1 MREVV
6 IGGKV
11 YRYAENCEASFI
23 RSMNKKMRRERQLRR
38 RIVTFC
44 VATSVFIFLALVLSF
59 SFRSDASSS
68 QDHEQYRYYTTVS
81 VVSGDSI
88 ASIAE
93 NHMDKLHYRDVDE
106 YICDIAKVNRI
117 STTTSLKAG
126 TNLIIPYYSDEN
138 K

>member
-23 RSMNKKMRRERQLRR
+23 RSMNKKRRRERQLRR

-44 VATSVFIFLALVLSF
+44 VATSVIIFLALILSF

-81 VVSGDSI
+81 VVSGDTI

-93 NHMDKLHYRDVDE
+93 TYMDRLHYRDVDE
-106 YICDIAKVNRI
+106 YICDIAEVNRI
-117 STTTSLKAG
+117 SAKTSLKSG
-126 TNLIIPYYSDEN
+126 TNLIIPYYSADQR
-138 K
+138 